1 MSWRFEHSMAAL
13 KHRNFRLFVPG
24 QFISLLGFWM
34 QNVGQS
40 WLVYRLTHST
50 AYLGVVTFAQQIP
63 IMLLAIPAGA
73 FVDRTNRHRL
83 VITTQTLAL
92 IQAAIL
98 TVLTYLGQITISQI
112 LILGTLIGI
121 ISSFDMPGR
130 QAFLVQMVNREDL
143 TNAIALNSSMF
154 NAARMIGPAIA
165 GFVVAKWGEGF
176 CFLMNAVTYVA
187 VLIALLMMRVPKPE
201 TTAKRQSLANDLSA
215 GFRYVRETKAVRAM
229 LQLLGA
235 FGIFGYS
242 FSVLMPVFADQIFG
256 RGAAGLGWLMAAT
269 GLGALGGAIMLAGRK
284 GITGISKLIVVGAFG
299 FSACLIVF
307 SFLTHFWIAFC
318 FLILTG
324 FFMMTMVASTNTAI
338 QSLISDTYR
347 GRVMSFFT
355 MTIIGLAPIGSL
367 ICGYVA
373 KWVGPQVT
381 VFGSGIFC
389 LGAACWFY
397 RILPSIKHGA
407 RQLLTAQKLD
417 ERTEVSITS

>member
-1 MSWRFEHSMAAL
+1 MWRFEHSITAL

-50 AYLGVVTFAQQIP
+50 TYLGAVAFAQQIP
-63 IMLLAIPAGA
+63 IMLLAVPAGA

-83 VITTQTLAL
+83 VIATQTLAL

-98 TVLTYLGQITISQI
+98 TVLTYMGYITIAQV
-112 LILGTLIGI
+112 LILGTLIGV
-121 ISSFDMPGR
+121 ISAFDMPAR

-143 TNAIALNSSMF
+143 MNAIALNSSMF
-154 NAARMIGPAIA
+154 NAARMIGPAVA

-187 VLIALLMMRVPKPE
+187 VLIALLMMRVPKPIV
-201 TTAKRQSLANDLSA
+201 TPNRQGLRDDLVA
-215 GFRYVRETKAVRAM
+215 GFRYIQQTKSVRTM

-269 GLGALGGAIMLAGRK
+269 GLGALCGAVMLAGRK
-284 GITGISKLIVVGAFG
+284 GIKGISKLIMFGSFG
-299 FSACLIVF
+299 FSVCLIVF
-307 SFLTHFWIAFC
+307 SFLTHFWVAFG

-338 QSLISDTYR
+338 QSIISDEYR

-373 KWVGPQVT
+373 KWLGPQIT
-381 VFGSGIFC
+381 VFGSGVFC
-389 LGAACWFY
+389 LGAAYWFY
-397 RILPSIKHGA
+397 RTLPSIKSEA
-407 RQLLTAQKLD
+407 RQLLTTQKLD
-417 ERTEVSITS
+417 ERAEATVTS